1 MVMESNIGQR
11 ANDGNSVPGEHA
23 MSSAFIPAP
32 LPTPNLEKRR
42 HQIYPVLDDDD
53 LQHVRQFGA
62 EQRYRDGQAV
72 FEAGQPRPAILFV
85 LRGELLLRR
94 HDGFGV
100 NEEMALLGR
109 GQFSGEEG
117 QLAGRPAMED
127 GFAVG
132 ELETLALSS
141 ESLRMLL
148 VAQAELGE
156 RIVRSLILRRVI
168 LMQKNSGGPVI
179 IAPHGHPGI
188 RDLERFLASN
198 AHPYSLHDPAHDPA
212 AAALA
217 EGLRPGPDDWPL
229 VFCPGTEP
237 KRNPSLAELGRCI
250 GLLQECDPAKVW
262 DVAVVGGG
270 PAGLATAV
278 YAASEGLS
286 VVVLETFSY
295 GGQAAASA
303 RIENYLGFPTGISG
317 SALTG
322 RAYVQ
327 AEKFGVE
334 VAIPASAT
342 CLDRNV
348 DRHSSPLRMTLCDG
362 LGTVHARSV
371 VLACG
376 ARYRRPSLANLK
388 RLEGRGVYYWAS
400 SLETRLCKGHEVILV
415 GGGNSAGQAAVFLAG
430 HAARVHVLVR
440 RDGLAATMSNYLI
453 ERIAA
458 TPNISLH
465 TCAEIAGL
473 VDTDKGLERVQVRDL
488 RTGLETDYDIR
499 HVFLFIGADPNTG
512 WLHGSDIEV
521 DRNGFICTGG
531 DVTVAR
537 DQPRKMLETSMPG
550 VFAIGDVR
558 AGSTKRVAA
567 AVGEGAAVVAQIHQ
581 YLGEAGA

>member
-1 MVMESNIGQR
+1 MNATPIL
-11 ANDGNSVPGEHA
+11 
-23 MSSAFIPAP
+23 AP

-42 HQIYPVLDDDD
+42 HQIYPVLDEDD
-53 LQHVRQFGA
+53 LEHVRQFGA
-62 EQRYRDGQAV
+62 QQRYRDGAAV
-72 FEAGQPRPAILFV
+72 FAAGQARPAILFI
-85 LRGELLLRR
+85 LRGQLLLRR
-94 HDGFGV
+94 HDGLGV
-100 NEEMALLGR
+100 NEAMALLGP

-127 GFAVG
+127 GWAVG

-148 VAQAELGE
+148 VAHAELGE

-179 IAPHGHPGI
+179 VAPHGHPGI
-188 RDLERFLASN
+188 RDLERFLSSN
-198 AHPYSLHDPAHDPA
+198 AHPYSLLDPAHDPA

-229 VFCPGTEP
+229 VFCPSSEP

-250 GLLQECDPAKVW
+250 GLLQESEPGKVW

-317 SALTG
+317 GALTG

-342 CLDRNV
+342 CLDR
-348 DRHSSPLRMTLCDG
+348 DAGQLRMTLCEG
-362 LGTVHARSV
+362 LGTVRARSV

-521 DRNGFICTGG
+521 DRNGFICTGS
-531 DVTVAR
+531 DVTAATDR
-537 DQPRKMLETSMPG
+537 PRKMLETSMNG

-581 YLGEAGA
+581 YLGDAGS

>member
-1 MVMESNIGQR
+1 
-11 ANDGNSVPGEHA
+11 
-23 MSSAFIPAP
+23 MS
-32 LPTPNLEKRR
+32 
-42 HQIYPVLDDDD
+42 
-53 LQHVRQFGA
+53 
-62 EQRYRDGQAV
+62 
-72 FEAGQPRPAILFV
+72 FEAGQARPAILFI
-85 LRGELLLRR
+85 LAGQLLLRR
-94 HDGFGV
+94 HDGLGV
-100 NEEMALLGR
+100 NEPLALLGP

-127 GFAVG
+127 GSAVG
-132 ELETLALSS
+132 ELEVLALSS
-141 ESLRMLL
+141 DALRTLL
-148 VAQAELGE
+148 IAQAELGE
-156 RIVRSLILRRVI
+156 RIVRALILRRVS

-179 IAPHGHPGI
+179 VAPHGHPGI
-188 RDLERFLASN
+188 RDLERFLAAN
-198 AHPYSLHDPAHDPA
+198 GHPYSLHDPAADPVA
-212 AAALA
+212 ASLA
-217 EGLRPGPDDWPL
+217 ERLRPGPDDWPL

-250 GLLQECDPAKVW
+250 GLLQACDPDKVW

-286 VVVLETFSY
+286 VVVLETFAY

-317 SALTG
+317 GALTG

-334 VAIPASAT
+334 VAIPASAA
-342 CLDRNV
+342 CLDR
-348 DRHSSPLRMTLCDG
+348 DGDLLRVCLCNGGGTL
-362 LGTVHARSV
+362 HARSV

-400 SLETRLCKGHEVILV
+400 SLETRLCKGREVILV

-430 HAARVHVLVR
+430 HAARVHLLVR
-440 RDGLAATMSNYLI
+440 RDGLAATMSSYLV
-453 ERIAA
+453 ERIPA
-458 TPNISLH
+458 TSNIDLH
-465 TCAEIAGL
+465 ACTEIAGL
-473 VDTDKGLERVQVRDL
+473 VDGEHGLERVQVRDL
-488 RTGLETDYDIR
+488 RTGLETEFDIG

-512 WLHGSDIEV
+512 WLQGSEV
-521 DRNGFICTGG
+521 ELDRNGFICTGN
-531 DVTVAR
+531 DVTAGATR
-537 DQPRKMLETSMPG
+537 PARKMLETSMPG

-567 AVGEGAAVVAQIHQ
+567 AVGEGAAVVSQIHQ
-581 YLGEAGA
+581 YLGQQGA

>member
-1 MVMESNIGQR
+1 MTGTQS
-11 ANDGNSVPGEHA
+11 STPGVAE
-23 MSSAFIPAP
+23 PAP
-32 LPTPNLEKRR
+32 LPSANLEQRR
-42 HQIYPVLDDDD
+42 HQVYPVLCAED
-53 LQHVRQFGA
+53 LQHVRQFGEA
-62 EQRYRDGQAV
+62 RRYRDGDVV
-72 FEAGQPRPAILFV
+72 FEAGQTAPAVLFILA
-85 LRGELLLRR
+85 GELLLRR

-100 NEEMALLGR
+100 NQPMALLGC

-127 GFAVG
+127 GVAVG
-132 ELETLALSS
+132 ALEALALSS
-141 ESLRMLL
+141 DALRMLL
-148 VAQAELGE
+148 IAQAELGE
-156 RIVRSLILRRVI
+156 RIVRAMILRRVA
-168 LMQKNSGGPVI
+168 LMQQNSGGPVI
-179 IAPHGHPGI
+179 IAPRGHPGI
-188 RDLERFLASN
+188 RDLERFLSSN
-198 AHPYSLHDPAHDPA
+198 GHPYSLHDPALDA
-212 AAALA
+212 AAAAMA
-217 EGLRPGPDDWPL
+217 ERLHAGPDDWPL
-229 VFCPGTEP
+229 VICPQSTP

-250 GLLQECDPAKVW
+250 GLLQECVPGKVW

-334 VAIPASAT
+334 VAIPASAAG
-342 CLDRNV
+342 LD
-348 DRHSSPLRMTLCDG
+348 DEGTQLRITLCGG
-362 LGTVHARSV
+362 LGEVYARSV
-371 VLACG
+371 VLASG

-430 HAARVHVLVR
+430 HAARVHMLVR
-440 RDGLAATMSNYLI
+440 RDGLAATMSSYLV

-458 TPNISLH
+458 SPNIELH

-473 VDTDKGLERVQVRDL
+473 VDTEQGLERVQVRDL
-488 RTGLETDYDIR
+488 RTGLETDFDIR
-499 HVFLFIGADPNTG
+499 HLFLFIGADPNTD
-512 WLHGSDIEV
+512 WLRTSDVEL
-521 DRNGFICTGG
+521 DRNGFICSGS
-531 DVTVAR
+531 DVTAAPGVR
-537 DQPRKMLETSMPG
+537 PRKMLETSMSG

-567 AVGEGAAVVAQIHQ
+567 AVGEGAAVVSQIHQ
-581 YLGEAGA
+581 HLAGTRV

>member
-1 MVMESNIGQR
+1 MTDTP
-11 ANDGNSVPGEHA
+11 AA
-23 MSSAFIPAP
+23 IPAAEGVAP
-32 LPTPNLEKRR
+32 LPSANLEKRR
-42 HQIYPVLDDDD
+42 HQVFPVLCDDD
-53 LQHVRQFGA
+53 LRHVRQFG
-62 EQRYRDGQAV
+62 EPRHYRDGDTV
-72 FEAGQPRPAILFV
+72 FEAGQGTPAVLFV
-85 LRGELLLRR
+85 LAGELLLRR

-100 NEEMALLGR
+100 NQPMALLGP

-127 GFAVG
+127 AVAVG
-132 ELETLALSS
+132 ALDVLALSS
-141 ESLRMLL
+141 EALRMLL
-148 VAQAELGE
+148 IAQAELGE
-156 RIVRSLILRRVI
+156 RIVRALILRRVA
-168 LMQKNSGGPVI
+168 LMQQNSGGPVI

-198 AHPYSLHDPAHDPA
+198 GHPYSLHDPAQDPA
-212 AAALA
+212 AAGMAVRVQA
-217 EGLRPGPDDWPL
+217 GPDDWPL
-229 VFCPGTEP
+229 VICPGAGP
-237 KRNPSLAELGRCI
+237 KRNPTLAELGRCI
-250 GLLQECDPAKVW
+250 GLLQECAPGKEW
-262 DVAVVGGG
+262 DLAVVGGG

-286 VVVLETFSY
+286 VVVLETFAY

-317 SALTG
+317 GALTG

-334 VAIPASAT
+334 VAIPASAVG
-342 CLDRNV
+342 LQAEGAGEAGR
-348 DRHSSPLRMTLCDG
+348 LRIALCDG
-362 LGTVHARSV
+362 LGEVHARSV

-430 HAARVHVLVR
+430 HAARVHMLVR
-440 RDGLAATMSNYLI
+440 RDGLAATMSSYLV

-458 TPNISLH
+458 APNIVLH

-473 VDTDKGLERVQVRDL
+473 VDTGQGLERVQVRDL
-488 RTGLETDYDIR
+488 RTGLETDFDIR

-512 WLHGSDIEV
+512 WLQGGPVEL
-521 DRNGFICTGG
+521 DRNGFICSGS
-531 DVTVAR
+531 DVTVVPGAR
-537 DQPRKMLETSMPG
+537 PRRMLETSLSG

-567 AVGEGAAVVAQIHQ
+567 AVGEGAAVVSQVHQ
-581 YLGEAGA
+581 HLAELRV